1 MYHFNISQN
10 STCNVMN
17 TYIIIQLCMVI
28 CYHLVIY
35 ASFEYINGRSHINKI
50 KWYME
55 MQYNDIQIII
65 KQYGRTGIQ
74 YSYFV
79 YLNLSECSCKY
90 ILKAILNLDIETFTS
105 NSDCIAF
112 HMQALVLPKL
122 FEYILILLLLTCS
135 KCFCLV
141 V

>member
-1 MYHFNISQN
+1 MYHFNISPN
-10 STCNVMN
+10 LTCIVMN
-17 TYIIIQLCMVI
+17 TCIIIQLCMVI

-35 ASFEYINGRSHINKI
+35 AYFVYINGMNHINQI

-65 KQYGRTGIQ
+65 KQYGRTGIHRIFL
-74 YSYFV
+74 FV
-79 YLNLSECSCKY
+79 YFLQIYFKSNFEY
-90 ILKAILNLDIETFTS
+90 RYRIVYLKFGRHRIPYASTCVAKT
-105 NSDCIAF
+105 
-112 HMQALVLPKL
+112 

>member
-1 MYHFNISQN
+1 MS
-10 STCNVMN
+10 
-17 TYIIIQLCMVI
+17 
-28 CYHLVIY
+28 
-35 ASFEYINGRSHINKI
+35 INKM

-65 KQYGRTGIQ
+65 KQYGRTGTQ

-79 YLNLSECSCKY
+79 YFILSECSCKY

-112 HMQALVLPKL
+112 HMRALVLPKL
-122 FEYILILLLLTCS
+122 FEYIL
-135 KCFCLV
+135 CLIDM
-141 V
+141 